1 MEDCLIGGIMCYHEP
16 PQYRYAEILV
26 LFSASKV
33 AAGKNG
39 TNSAALP
46 FTLQSLAPLINRS
59 RTPKAKRARRNF
71 SVDAKMKQVTPSVPS
86 PLFPPR
92 VNFAV
97 TASETP
103 NSESGLSILRL
114 NF

>member
-71 SVDAKMKQVTPSVPS
+71 SVDAKMKQVTPSS
-86 PLFPPR
+86 PP
-92 VNFAV
+92 
-97 TASETP
+97 
-103 NSESGLSILRL
+103 LSFLL
-114 NF
+114 A